1 MPSDAHID
9 TIVDARNQACPM
21 PVVMARKGMNSL
33 TSGQVMALDA
43 TDPGSCGDI
52 PSWARDMGHDLLES
66 SESAGV
72 YRYVIR
78 KG

>member
-1 MPSDAHID
+1 MTTEIA
-9 TIVDARNQACPM
+9 VDATVNARHQACPM
-21 PVVMARKGMNSL
+21 PVVLARKGMNGL
-33 TSGQVMALDA
+33 ASGQVMALEA

-52 PSWARDMGHDLLES
+52 PSWARDMGHELMDS
-66 SESAGV
+66 SESGGV

>member
-1 MPSDAHID
+1 MTADVNVD
-9 TIVDARNQACPM
+9 LEVDARGQSCPM
-21 PVVMARKGMNSL
+21 PVVLARKGVNNL
-33 TSGQVMALDA
+33 QSGQVMALEA

-52 PSWARDMGHDLLES
+52 PSWARDTGHELLAT
-66 SESAGV
+66 SEQAGV

>member
-1 MPSDAHID
+1 MSADIAID
-9 TIVDARNQACPM
+9 TTVDARNQACPM
-21 PVVMARKGMNSL
+21 PVVLARKGMNGL

-52 PSWARDMGHDLLES
+52 PSWARDMGHEMLDS
-66 SESAGV
+66 SENAGV

>member
-1 MPSDAHID
+1 MSTGIAVDA
-9 TIVDARNQACPM
+9 TVDARNQSCPM
-21 PVVMARKGMNSL
+21 PVVLARKGMNGL
-33 TSGQVMALDA
+33 DSGQVLALEA

-52 PSWARDMGHDLLES
+52 PSWARDMGHELLEQT
-66 SESAGV
+66 EAAGV

>member
-1 MPSDAHID
+1 MTSETVVDV
-9 TIVDARNQACPM
+9 TVDARNQACPM
-21 PVVMARKGMNSL
+21 PVVLARKGMNGL
-33 TSGQVMALDA
+33 ESGQVMALEA

-52 PSWARDMGHDLLES
+52 PSWARDMGHELVDR
-66 SESAGV
+66 SESGGV